1 MQFIKIVDNM
11 FSFFNRE
18 QEEEEEQE
26 REQVAQQILN
36 FR

>member
-1 MQFIKIVDNM
+1 MQFIKIVHNM